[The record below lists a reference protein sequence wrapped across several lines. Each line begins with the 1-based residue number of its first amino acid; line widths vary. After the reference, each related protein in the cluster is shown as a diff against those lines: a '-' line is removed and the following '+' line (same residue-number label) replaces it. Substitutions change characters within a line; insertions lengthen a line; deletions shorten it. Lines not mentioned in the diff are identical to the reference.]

1 MSCCPVTGHWA
12 SVLLL
17 GFSQAGSKRS
27 TESRRMDTRRI
38 GGAISSHEETANG
51 RRDAGLNATRPD
63 STSEPM
69 SPSPRRGT
77 RRIVHWSLL
86 VLAASFFAGAAIVA
100 PSRSQT
106 PQPASTANPPAQ
118 LDRDAILHH
127 LNAVITWYRDVTTK
141 IKPVGLPSDAIY
153 QDNTR
158 ELAADAVRLAF
169 QSARAEAA
177 IISGMNKADKAGANA
192 AGGASQPDGTA
203 QPTHQQNLAQTA
215 ARIAAQIDDTQTKLD
230 AVNKQLASAPRAKQK
245 DLLAQRDRLQGLLTL
260 NKALQDTIQ
269 KMASFVGGATEDAQG
284 LAGSIDD
291 LAHSVPEVV
300 GDENAKKSST
310 AAAGAVTTT
319 PKPVVVQS
327 SSGLIGQSLAL
338 FDQMQTMHQIDQMI
352 DATTKMRATAD
363 VLRKPLRDTLVAT
376 IQHGRDLANQAQAPA
391 APSGSPGNAGAQTT
405 TQEFQAIT
413 ARFKEL
419 ASATVPLSQEIVLLD
434 ESRTNFQ
441 EWQKSI
447 RTESQYELRGLITR
461 VVGLA
466 LALAAV
472 FILSEVWRRLTFRY
486 VHEARRRRQFLLMRR
501 FVTGFLIGI
510 VLIMG
515 FVSEFSSL
523 ATFAGFV
530 TAGIAVGLQ
539 AILLSIAAYFFV
551 VGRYGIRVGD
561 RISIAGVTGDVIDI
575 GLVRFYLMELA
586 GTGIELYPT
595 GRVVMFSNS
604 VLFQAGTPLFKQIPG
619 TEYAWHEVAVAL
631 TPESNYKLVQEKL
644 SAIVEAIFEK
654 YRSVIENQLG
664 GTERR
669 LEVSLAA
676 PKPEARLQFTDA
688 AGLEFVVRYPVDI
701 RRAAEIDDNVT
712 RSILDTLASTPDL
725 KASVSGPPKIRA
737 AIKG

>member
-1 MSCCPVTGHWA
+1 MN
-12 SVLLL
+12 
-17 GFSQAGSKRS
+17 
-27 TESRRMDTRRI
+27 TRRI
-38 GGAISSHEETANG
+38 AGTIGSHEITKYPCAAATPTAPANSAVSPIG
-51 RRDAGLNATRPD
+51 RRIA
-63 STSEPM
+63 
-69 SPSPRRGT
+69 
-77 RRIVHWSLL
+77 HWTLL
-86 VLAASFFAGAAIVA
+86 FLAALIFVGAATVS

-106 PQPASTANPPAQ
+106 PKTSPAPPQANPTNAPAQ

-127 LNAVITWYRDVTTK
+127 LNAVITWYRDVTSK
-141 IKPVGLPSDAIY
+141 VKPVGLPSDAIY

-158 ELAADAVRLAF
+158 SLASEAVRLAF

-177 IISGMNKADKAGANA
+177 ILSSMNKSEKS
-192 AGGASQPDGTA
+192 GGATNNADSSQSNNG
-203 QPTHQQNLAQTA
+203 QPSKQQNLAQTA
-215 ARIAAQIDDTQTKLD
+215 AKIAAQIDDTQTKLD
-230 AVNKQLASAPRAKQK
+230 AVEKQLASAPRAKQK

-269 KMASFVGGATEDAQG
+269 KLASFVGGATESAEG
-284 LAGSIDD
+284 LEGSIDQ
-291 LAHSVPEVV
+291 LAHSVPEVL
-300 GDENAKKSST
+300 GEETTKKSGAT
-310 AAAGAVTTT
+310 AAAAASAAIAKPAVNAA
-319 PKPVVVQS
+319 P
-327 SSGLIGQSLAL
+327 SGLIGQSLAL
-338 FDQMQTMHQIDQMI
+338 FDQMQTMHQIEQM
-352 DATTKMRATAD
+352 AQETSKMRATAD
-363 VLRKPLRDTLVAT
+363 EIRKPLRDILVAT
-376 IQHGRDLANQAQAPA
+376 IKQGRDLANQAQAPA
-391 APSGSPGNAGAQTT
+391 ASNATGSASPEST
-405 TQEFQAIT
+405 TQAFQAIT

-419 ASATVPLSQEIVLLD
+419 ATAVVPLSQEIVVLD
-434 ESRTNFQ
+434 ESNTNLQ
-441 EWQKSI
+441 EWRKSI
-447 RTESQYELRGLITR
+447 RTESEYELRGLITR
-461 VVGLA
+461 VLGIA

-472 FILSEVWRRLTFRY
+472 LILSEVWRRLVFRY

-501 FVTGFLIGI
+501 FVVGFLIGV

-551 VGRYGIRVGD
+551 IGRYGIRVGD

-604 VLFQAGTPLFKQIPG
+604 VLFQAGTPLFKQLPG
-619 TEYAWHEVAVAL
+619 TEYAWHEVAVGL

-644 SAIVEAIFEK
+644 TAIVDAIFEK

-664 GTERR
+664 STERR
-669 LEVSLAA
+669 LEVSLST
-676 PKPEARLQFTDA
+676 PKPESRLQFTDA

-712 RSILDTLASTPDL
+712 RSILDALASTPDL
-725 KASVSGPPKIRA
+725 KTSVSGPPRIRA

>member
-1 MSCCPVTGHWA
+1 MN
-12 SVLLL
+12 
-17 GFSQAGSKRS
+17 
-27 TESRRMDTRRI
+27 TRRI
-38 GGAISSHEETANG
+38 AGTIGPQRKPSVS
-51 RRDAGLNATRPD
+51 RRT
-63 STSEPM
+63 TQ
-69 SPSPRRGT
+69 
-77 RRIVHWSLL
+77 WSALI
-86 VLAASFFAGAAIVA
+86 LAALFFACAAFVSPTRSQQPA
-100 PSRSQT
+100 PSA
-106 PQPASTANPPAQ
+106 QPINPPAQ

-127 LNAVITWYRDVTTK
+127 LNAVITWYRDITSK

-153 QDNTR
+153 QENTR
-158 ELAADAVRLAF
+158 GLAAEAVRLAF

-177 IISGMNKADKAGANA
+177 IITAMNKGDKSGANISA
-192 AGGASQPDGTA
+192 KTSGGPPSTDGSQPTNT
-203 QPTHQQNLAQTA
+203 QPTQQQNLAQTA
-215 ARIAAQIDDTQTKLD
+215 ARIAAQIEDTQTKLD
-230 AVNKQLASAPRAKQK
+230 AINKQIASAPRAKQK

-269 KMASFVGGATEDAQG
+269 KMAAFVGGATENTEG
-284 LAGSIDD
+284 LEGSIDQ
-291 LAHSVPEVV
+291 LAHSLPEVL
-300 GDENAKKSST
+300 GDDAVKKSGAQ
-310 AAAGAVTTT
+310 AASAA
-319 PKPVVVQS
+319 KPAPNPG
-327 SSGLIGQSLAL
+327 SSGLIGQSLEL
-338 FDQMQTMHQIDQMI
+338 FDQMQTMHQLDQM
-352 DATTKMRATAD
+352 AEETQKMRATAD
-363 VLRKPLRDTLVAT
+363 EVRKPLRDILVAT
-376 IQHGRDLANQAQAPA
+376 IRHGRDLANQEQAPA
-391 APSGSPGNAGAQTT
+391 PPSVPKTSGNGSVSKQSSAPSP

-419 ASATVPLSQEIVLLD
+419 AAATVPLSQELVVLD
-434 ESRTNFQ
+434 ESRNNLL
-441 EWQKSI
+441 EWRKSI
-447 RTESQYELRGLITR
+447 RTESEYDLRALLTR
-461 VVGLA
+461 VLGIA

-501 FVTGFLIGI
+501 FVVGFLIGV

-551 VGRYGIRVGD
+551 IGRYGIRVGD

-604 VLFQAGTPLFKQIPG
+604 VLFQAGTPLFKQLPG

-631 TPESNYKLVQEKL
+631 TPESNYKLVQDKL
-644 SAIVEAIFEK
+644 SAIVESIFEK
-654 YRSVIENQLG
+654 YRSVIERQLG
-664 GTERR
+664 STERR
-669 LEVSLAA
+669 LEVSLQA
-676 PKPEARLQFTDA
+676 PKPESRLQFTDA

-712 RSILDTLASTPDL
+712 RSILDALAGTPDL
-725 KASVSGPPKIRA
+725 KTSVSGAPKIRA

>member
-1 MSCCPVTGHWA
+1 MSTLRIA
-12 SVLLL
+12 KTI
-17 GFSQAGSKRS
+17 GSDEKTKFLQGARIK
-27 TESRRMDTRRI
+27 RRI
-38 GGAISSHEETANG
+38 T
-51 RRDAGLNATRPD
+51 
-63 STSEPM
+63 
-69 SPSPRRGT
+69 
-77 RRIVHWSLL
+77 HWSFLALAIL
-86 VLAASFFAGAAIVA
+86 VFVTAALV
-100 PSRSQT
+100 PSSQSQT
-106 PQPASTANPPAQ
+106 PKAQPKAQPKSQATPPAKPAQSAIPALIAPATPSAQ

-127 LNAVITWYRDVTTK
+127 LNEVITWYRDVTSK
-141 IKPVGLPSDAIY
+141 VKPAGLPSDAIY

-158 ELAADAVRLAF
+158 NLAAEAVRLAF

-177 IISGMNKADKAGANA
+177 IITAMNKSDKSAGSDSTQANN
-192 AGGASQPDGTA
+192 A
-203 QPTHQQNLAQTA
+203 QPTQQQNLAQTA
-215 ARIAAQIDDTQTKLD
+215 AKIAAQIDDTQTKLD
-230 AVNKQLASAPRAKQK
+230 AVNKQLESAPRSRQK
-245 DLLAQRDRLQGLLTL
+245 DLVTQRDRLQGLLTL

-269 KMASFVGGATEDAQG
+269 KMASFVGGATESSEG
-284 LAGSIDD
+284 LEGSIDQ

-300 GDENAKKSST
+300 GDDSAKKSGTAATAT
-310 AAAGAVTTT
+310 AAATAASAKPAVNTA
-319 PKPVVVQS
+319 P
-327 SSGLIGQSLAL
+327 SGLIGQSLVL
-338 FDQMQTMHQIDQMI
+338 FDQMQTMHQIEQMA
-352 DATTKMRATAD
+352 DETSKMRATAD
-363 VLRKPLRDTLVAT
+363 NVRKPLRDILIAT
-376 IQHGRDLANQAQAPA
+376 IKQGRDLANQAQAPA
-391 APSGSPGNAGAQTT
+391 SATPNAAGGSAASASSDST
-405 TQEFQAIT
+405 TQAFQAIT

-419 ASATVPLSQEIVLLD
+419 AAATVPLSQEIVVLD
-434 ESRTNFQ
+434 ESRTNLL

-447 RTESQYELRGLITR
+447 RTESEYELRGLITR

-472 FILSEVWRRLTFRY
+472 FILSEVWRRLVFRY

-501 FVTGFLIGI
+501 FVTGFLIGV

-551 VGRYGIRVGD
+551 IGRYGIRVGD

-604 VLFQAGTPLFKQIPG
+604 VLFQAGTPLFKQLPG

-644 SAIVEAIFEK
+644 SAIVESIFEK
-654 YRSVIENQLG
+654 YRSAIESQLG

-669 LEVSLAA
+669 LEVSLST
-676 PKPEARLQFTDA
+676 PKPESRLQFTDA

-712 RSILDTLASTPDL
+712 RSILDTLAATPDL
-725 KASVSGPPKIRA
+725 KTSVSGPPKIRA